1 MAYARTSLLS
11 LWSYGCIVLLIR
23 KGPRYE
29 RNRQET
35 KPAPIHGVA
44 IVVAAAIL
52 LVHQGCA
59 AVGVTLFGVGAGTAA
74 GTGVSH
80 TLDGIAYKTFTV
92 PVEGVYAA
100 TLMTLERMDIP
111 VNDIQDTE
119 DGRKLLAKAADRDI
133 EIELDKLTS
142 RTTRMRVVAKRN
154 VLIRDRAT
162 ATEII
167 LQTDQTLSENP
178 HLAELGDEPQRP
190 KARAQSQKERK
201 VSP

>member
-1 MAYARTSLLS
+1 MVLATA
-11 LWSYGCIVLLIR
+11 IVLV
-23 KGPRYE
+23 
-29 RNRQET
+29 N
-35 KPAPIHGVA
+35 
-44 IVVAAAIL
+44 
-52 LVHQGCA
+52 QGCA

-80 TLDGIAYKTFTV
+80 SLDGIAYKTFTV
-92 PVEGVYAA
+92 PLEGMHAA

-111 VNDIQDTE
+111 VNETQDTE
-119 DGRKLLAKAADRDI
+119 DGRKILAKAADRDI

-167 LQTDQTLSENP
+167 LQTDETLSENP
-178 HLAELGDEPQRP
+178 HLVELSDEPQRP

-201 VSP
+201 GSR